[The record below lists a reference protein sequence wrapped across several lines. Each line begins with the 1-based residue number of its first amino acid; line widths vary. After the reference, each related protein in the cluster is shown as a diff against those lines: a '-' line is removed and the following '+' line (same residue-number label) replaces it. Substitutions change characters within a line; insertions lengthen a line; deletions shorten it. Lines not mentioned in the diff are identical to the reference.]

1 MKKIFLSLIVAS
13 IAVTSCNKDRIDEE
27 PEFES
32 MDAFFNKNKPQE
44 QEFIITS
51 DSGSGPVVGKDGTE
65 LWGFRDVLMYPNGDT
80 VPFPYSLKLIELYT
94 YKDMILFQMPS
105 LSGTSILETGGEI
118 KVRACHAGNELVVIP
133 GKFYPVVLST
143 TPTVANMKV
152 YQGNHPNDEYGNW
165 NLSSDGSTVIDTG
178 KYGLGLAKLGWQ
190 NCGKNGASTGTTDIV
205 FTTDKQ
211 GGEFISLFLAGQ
223 NYHGMLQGSD
233 LKIENAPIG
242 ESVTVVAM
250 AMDQNDN
257 FYLHKQTVT
266 VTANLTIVLTMNKV
280 SEAALLSELG
290 GL

>member
-1 MKKIFLSLIVAS
+1 MKKIFLSLIVAAT
-13 IAVTSCNKDRIDEE
+13 IVTSCNKDRIDEE

-80 VPFPYSLKLIELYT
+80 IPFPYSLKLIELYT

-105 LSGTSILETGGEI
+105 LSGTDILETGGEI

-143 TPTVANMKV
+143 TPTVSNMKV
-152 YQGNHPNDEYGNW
+152 YQGNHPNDEYGDW
-165 NLSSDGSTVIDTG
+165 NLSSDGSSVADTG
-178 KYGLGLAKLGWQ
+178 RYGLGLAKLGWQ
-190 NCGKNGASTGTTDIV
+190 NCGKLGASAGTTDII

-242 ESVTVVAM
+242 ESITVVAM

-257 FYLHKQTVT
+257 YYIHKQTIT
-266 VTANLTIVLTMNKV
+266 VTAGLTIPLTMNKV